1 MKSRDETGASE
12 PKSPAQS
19 ARRRLVSGALAVPV
33 ALTVRSGGA
42 AAASFSC
49 VYKQVVGDPARPA
62 NGAEDGWL
70 RVPLWQLT
78 LRNAEKS
85 STWISGSEIALL
97 AKPGKSAFL
106 SAGQWYCLSA
116 GNNAKITIGG
126 TNLSV
131 QAGQEYS
138 PPSTPAFT
146 NQAGTTT
153 TAVPSSSLFVAVR
166 VDQDGHIVG
175 VVDGSTGGGSS
186 AVSDSCWSSFK
197 G

>member
-19 ARRRLVSGALAVPV
+19 ARRRSVSGALAVPV

-49 VYKQVVGDPARPA
+49 VYKQVGGGAPQFP
-62 NGAEDGWL
+62 NQGAEDGWL

-78 LRNAEKS
+78 LPTAEES

-116 GNNAKITIGG
+116 GINAKITIGG

-146 NQAGTTT
+146 NQAGVTT

-175 VVDGSTGGGSS
+175 VVDGSTGG
-186 AVSDSCWSSFK
+186 DPPP
-197 G
+197 